1 MGPLKNQPIIFL
13 LLTLSFTS
21 AAPGAGP
28 CNGDGSLVPQC
39 DGRRLYFPH
48 EFDCSNFLECGPNR
62 KPCLFQCP
70 PISEDLGGGTLLFNS
85 KAQACD
91 WPVYVNC
98 PEPQITTELI
108 NNSTT
113 TDATTS
119 TATHTTTTDAITTN
133 TAAQTTRNATTI
145 HTTTTITTGATTNT
159 VANTTTN
166 AVIST
171 TTANPVTKT
180 TAIDDATS
188 TTTTN
193 DATTINTAEHTT
205 TKSEAMN
212 STTIETVMDTDIV
225 AHQK

>member
-1 MGPLKNQPIIFL
+1 MPLHNKPTIFL
-13 LLTLSFTS
+13 LSTLSFTS

-28 CNGDGSLVPQC
+28 CNGDGSLEPHC
-39 DGRRLYFPH
+39 DGSQLYFPH
-48 EFDCSNFLECGPNR
+48 EFDCSKFWECGPNL

-70 PISEDLGGGTLLFNS
+70 PISEDLGGGTLLFNT
-85 KAQACD
+85 KAQTCD
-91 WPVYVNC
+91 WPVYVDC
-98 PEPQITTELI
+98 PEPQTTTELI

-133 TAAQTTRNATTI
+133 TAVQTTRNTTTI
-145 HTTTTITTGATTNT
+145 HTTTTITTA
-159 VANTTTN
+159 ATTN

-180 TAIDDATS
+180 TTIDDATS

-205 TKSEAMN
+205 TISEAMN